1 MLIKQISG
9 MPNEIAHR
17 ILAIFYWYGAAP
29 TILDNYSEAIED
41 AISEAIQNLV
51 DSVAKNDCTVYNF
64 TEIDGKTYLIWTD
77 GNGDWLYHLI

>member
-1 MLIKQISG
+1 MLIKQIPG

-17 ILAIFYWYGAAP
+17 ILAIFYWNAAIP
-29 TILDNYSEAIED
+29 TILDKYSEAIED

-51 DSVAKNDCTVYNF
+51 DSVAKNDCTVYSF

-77 GNGDWLYHLI
+77 GGEDELYHLI